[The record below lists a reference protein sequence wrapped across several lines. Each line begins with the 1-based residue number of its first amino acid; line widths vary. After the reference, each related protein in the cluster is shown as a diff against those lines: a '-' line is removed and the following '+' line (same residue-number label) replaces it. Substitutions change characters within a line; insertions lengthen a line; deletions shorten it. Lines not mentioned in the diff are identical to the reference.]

1 MAFSAPIRGV
11 ILDMDGTLIDSMQIW
26 HEIDIAFFAE
36 NGLELPEGLSEQVAK
51 MSIGEWSQFF
61 VEHFVPSMQ
70 PGEVVARV
78 EEMAAEYYRAKIPL
92 KPHVPAFLDTLDA
105 LGLPY
110 GICTA
115 TYRSSADAVLTRL
128 HLKERM
134 QFVLTGEDYT
144 NGKGEMYLA
153 AARLLGAP
161 PPEIL
166 VVEDALHCIEIAKTL
181 GFPTA
186 AVYDPSVRP
195 EDWERAVSLAD
206 VSGTDLSQI
215 CIRPKNLPL

>member
-1 MAFSAPIRGV
+1 MTFSDIRGV

-36 NGLELPEGLSEQVAK
+36 NGLTLPEGLSEQVAK

-61 VEHFVPSMQ
+61 VDHFVPSMQ
-70 PGEVVARV
+70 PAQVVARI
-78 EEMAAEYYRAKIPL
+78 EEMAAEYYRARIPM
-92 KPHVPAFLDTLDA
+92 KPYVPEFLDA
-105 LGLPY
+105 LDAKGIPY

-128 HLKERM
+128 GLRERM

-153 AARLLGAP
+153 AADRLGASP
-161 PPEIL
+161 AGVL
-166 VVEDALHCIEIAKTL
+166 VVEDALHCIETAKSL
-181 GFPTA
+181 GFPVA
-186 AVYDPSVRP
+186 AVYDASIRQT
-195 EDWERAVSLAD
+195 DWERAAALAD
-206 VSGTDLSQI
+206 LSGQDLRALLLQ
-215 CIRPKNLPL
+215 L